1 MAEQQELR
9 FDAPPDDPVAVY
21 LASGLTSLN
30 EDQLTIV
37 ELVSGLVA
45 GFCAE
50 VGVMVHQPVMHTH
63 PRDHA
68 DLEAEEVHAKDFA
81 KVVESDAVIAIGDFA
96 SWGAGKELAWAERLR
111 VPVLLLHRE
120 SHAVSRLVKGTTGDI
135 ELATWRFH
143 DDIREAWTT
152 YFVARRA
159 QLEAHRRLRAGRR
172 AIWAPT
178 LYRLRSTHDAL
189 SPDDQREVAAIAHLT
204 SRRVHEML
212 SSPVALAE
220 ASADEVQ
227 ALVNSLGL
235 PSTAGV
241 PGGESPQLPPRA
253 LSALT
258 TAAELQG
265 WEGRHTVELLQRAT
279 SELAKGGTRRLSFN
293 EPTDWLDF
301 DNA

>member
-111 VPVLLLHRE
+111 VPVLLSIGRVTLCHD
-120 SHAVSRLVKGTTGDI
+120 SSR
-135 ELATWRFH
+135 
-143 DDIREAWTT
+143 
-152 YFVARRA
+152 ARRA
-159 QLEAHRRLRAGRR
+159 TSSWRHGGSTTTSARHGRPTS
-172 AIWAPT
+172 WGGAP
-178 LYRLRSTHDAL
+178 
-189 SPDDQREVAAIAHLT
+189 
-204 SRRVHEML
+204 
-212 SSPVALAE
+212 SSKRTG
-220 ASADEVQ
+220 ASAQDVEPSGLRRSIDF
-227 ALVNSLGL
+227 ALPAMRCRPTTSGR
-235 PSTAGV
+235 SQR
-241 PGGESPQLPPRA
+241 SP
-253 LSALT
+253 T
-258 TAAELQG
+258 
-265 WEGRHTVELLQRAT
+265 
-279 SELAKGGTRRLSFN
+279 
-293 EPTDWLDF
+293 
-301 DNA
+301 

>member
-1 MAEQQELR
+1 
-9 FDAPPDDPVAVY
+9 
-21 LASGLTSLN
+21 LN

-45 GFCAE
+45 GSCAE

-63 PRDHA
+63 PRDHSE
-68 DLEAEEVHAKDFA
+68 LEAEEVHAKDFA

-111 VPVLLLHRE
+111 VPVLVLHRE
-120 SHAVSRLVKGTTGDI
+120 GRAVSRLIKGTTGDI
-135 ELATWRFH
+135 EFATWRFH

-178 LYRLRSTHDAL
+178 LDRLRAAHDEL
-189 SPDDQREVAAIAHLT
+189 SPNDQREVAAVAHLT
-204 SRRVHEML
+204 SRRIHEML
-212 SSPVALAE
+212 SSSEALAE

-227 ALVNSLGL
+227 ALVNALGL
-235 PSTAGV
+235 PSAAGV
-241 PGGESPQLPPRA
+241 PGGEPPQLAPRA
-253 LSALT
+253 LSALA

-279 SELAKGGTRRLSFN
+279 SELAKGGIRRLSFN

-301 DNA
+301 DDA